1 MKSAKP
7 LVFHF
12 LINLAVIAA
21 VVGVTLLTDNALA
34 ILGLTFLQ
42 SMPVFPPEHMIDRGD
57 DDEAEDA
64 GNSPI
69 GFVKG

>member
-21 VVGVTLLTDNALA
+21 VVGVTLLTGNALA

-42 SMPVFPPEHMIDRGD
+42 SMPVFPPEHMIDRCD
-57 DDEAEDA
+57 DTEDDVE
-64 GNSPI
+64 NSRI
-69 GFVKG
+69 GFVKS

>member
-12 LINLAVIAA
+12 LINLAVIVA
-21 VVGVTLLTDNALA
+21 VVGVTLLTGNALA

-42 SMPVFPPEHMIDRGD
+42 SMPVFPPEHMIDHGD
-57 DDEAEDA
+57 DTEDDVE
-64 GNSPI
+64 NSPI
-69 GFVKG
+69 GFVKS

>member
-7 LVFHF
+7 LAFHF
-12 LINLAVIAA
+12 LINFAIILA
-21 VVGVTLLTDNALA
+21 VVGVTFLTGNALA

-57 DDEAEDA
+57 ETEDA
-64 GNSPI
+64 ENSPI
-69 GFVKG
+69 GFVQG